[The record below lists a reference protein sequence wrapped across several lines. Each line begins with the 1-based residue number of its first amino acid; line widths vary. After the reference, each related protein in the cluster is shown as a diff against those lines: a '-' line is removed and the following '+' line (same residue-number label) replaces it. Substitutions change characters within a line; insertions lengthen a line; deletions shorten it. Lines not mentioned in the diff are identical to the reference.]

1 MAEATHLW
9 QYINHGQMCSRISRS
24 CFSSKIIHK
33 HKLHPKATYCNGNF
47 LTNQMKHHCYTETPD
62 QFQTI
67 RKTSGYS
74 VDWTVDGHDHG
85 FSDGYYGGR
94 AAAFSRRSEPNCGKK
109 WGIKLVAITALSPES
124 VLFSFSGTSFVLEYY
139 FSSNPS

>member
-1 MAEATHLW
+1 MWRRPHICGSTLTTARCVVVSQDPAFLVVDHN
-9 QYINHGQMCSRISRS
+9 IVHI
-24 CFSSKIIHK
+24 KIIHK

-109 WGIKLVAITALSPES
+109 WELS
-124 VLFSFSGTSFVLEYY
+124 
-139 FSSNPS
+139 